1 MAERAFG
8 TPACFIMSR
17 EGIDAYLR
25 YERERGTS
33 EVSVRNY
40 GRMAISL
47 FTRLPEDKQITRDRL
62 ADWRQSLKA
71 HGYSPQTELNYVKG
85 INRYLDY
92 VGCSEFRFNRGKA
105 KDISGKEFGYL
116 TAIEPTGEKNR
127 KDRVWRCVC
136 RCGNEVSYP
145 ATRLLTGN
153 TVSCGCL
160 RKDNLRA
167 VNKYIDGTSIRQSLE
182 EKIHSPHA
190 QSGYI
195 GVMRKNGKWLAY
207 ISYKGKK
214 VYLGLYSELDD
225 AVKVRSRGKELVRMD
240 ALGLL
245 DFYEELHRDDPE
257 PPDKERIRMD
267 SKASKS
273 EQTSPLKKRARSS
286 NNSSG
291 YSGVYP
297 KHNKW
302 VAKITCKNVTYQLG
316 TYDDIA
322 DAIAARKEA
331 ETKICEDVIGSEPYC
346 CNYKCVAS
354 QERLPHYI

>member
-1 MAERAFG
+1 MAHISFTM
-8 TPACFIMSR
+8 TPNSIEDYVR
-17 EGIDAYLR
+17 HEGELGI
-25 YERERGTS
+25 S

-40 GRMAISL
+40 RRTALTL
-47 FTRLPEDKQITRDRL
+47 FEWLPEDKQITRDRL

-182 EKIHSPHA
+182 EKVHSRHA
-190 QSGYI
+190 QSGYT

-225 AVKVRSRGKELVRMD
+225 AVKARSRGKELVRMD

-257 PPDKERIRMD
+257 LPNRAEIRL
-267 SKASKS
+267 SQKTQKAKKLPGS
-273 EQTSPLKKRARSS
+273 EIRAVRRD
-286 NNSSG
+286 NRSG
-291 YSGVYP
+291 YVGVF
-297 KHNKW
+297 KKGNKW
-302 VAKITCKNVTYQLG
+302 GAKITCQGLTYGLG
-316 TYDDIA
+316 TYKDIA
-322 DAIAARKEA
+322 DAVAARKEA
-331 ETKICEDVIGSEPYC
+331 EQRLKSNSEGFAEWARARC
-346 CNYKCVAS
+346 AHA
-354 QERLPHYI
+354 QEAG